1 MERQDVCLNIP
12 EAHNP
17 ERQDICLRVPGA
29 REYVLM
35 LRLALG
41 GVAILKD
48 LDAGALDDLRQAADE
63 ACDCLLHQG
72 RYVRWLVM
80 NVEDGAYSLTVSI
93 AAEGCGDADGTC
105 PDADETDI
113 SRAVLETLIPE
124 VTLHADGCGRVE
136 RIDLTLRKAVSQGA

>member
-1 MERQDVCLNIP
+1 MERQENGLN
-12 EAHNP
+12 
-17 ERQDICLRVPGA
+17 RQDLYLRVPGA
-29 REYVLM
+29 REYALV

-72 RYVRWLVM
+72 QYVRWLVM
-80 NVEDGAYSLTVSI
+80 TVEDGAYSLTVSI
-93 AAEGCGDADGTC
+93 EAEFCGEGGAC
-105 PDADETDI
+105 PDADETAI

-124 VTLHADGCGRVE
+124 VTMHSAPCGCVE